1 MEIEK
6 RCKVGKSTL
15 VFQKTTPKQLA
26 VEQESIFLAI
36 KALIA
41 LKDQGEDPKVIRRLT
56 DVLAREK
63 LHDIREAAKLSP
75 QRVARILYRI
85 ADNIEN

>member
-1 MEIEK
+1 
-6 RCKVGKSTL
+6 
-15 VFQKTTPKQLA
+15 
-26 VEQESIFLAI
+26 
-36 KALIA
+36 

-63 LHDIREAAKLSP
+63 LADIREAAKLSP